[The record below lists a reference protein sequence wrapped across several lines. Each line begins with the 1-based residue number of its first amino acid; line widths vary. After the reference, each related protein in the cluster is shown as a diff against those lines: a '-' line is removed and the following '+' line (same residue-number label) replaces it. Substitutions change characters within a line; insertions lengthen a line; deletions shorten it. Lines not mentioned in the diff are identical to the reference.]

1 MVVHR
6 HRVHSQFLFQ
16 YTYFILN
23 LLLTMPAHVTSLWA
37 PSSSMLVKLGLLK
50 ETGGGYVT
58 PVASLDSLSSPGSGG
73 QGNGAQMRMI

>member
-1 MVVHR
+1 
-6 HRVHSQFLFQ
+6 
-16 YTYFILN
+16 
-23 LLLTMPAHVTSLWA
+23 MPAHVTSLWA